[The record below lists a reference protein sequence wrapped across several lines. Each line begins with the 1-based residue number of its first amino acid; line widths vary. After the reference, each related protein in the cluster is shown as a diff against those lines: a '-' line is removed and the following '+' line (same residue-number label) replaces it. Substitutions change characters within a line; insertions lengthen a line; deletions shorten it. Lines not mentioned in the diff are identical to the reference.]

1 MNLSPDML
9 YWLVILIPSALFI
22 LIFGFGII
30 FGVVRGFRKS
40 VILGIQAIVAFAI
53 VLTLFLIFIFT
64 DPDGKRIVSLV
75 NTFMGEGG
83 LQNKLSSSFNVT
95 IDASKTSLKDILSE
109 LLPRVIFK
117 EDSKAAYREI
127 VINNG
132 AYIMTLVTFII
143 RFAYAFVSVILYLLL
158 VLIFYI
164 IYLIFYPERRHRR
177 KIERKYESLDS
188 DKPYKKRR
196 LLGMLIGGLRGL
208 ISSTLILSFIGSILF
223 MVLGTDGNKKYE
235 KKEFTNE
242 KFNDIYS
249 YYNVAESYGSN
260 GVYKVLGFVKNK
272 DNIPYYL
279 YLTRIFYSG
288 SLVDESR
295 GINDNNVWMVEEFGT
310 YTRFINATKDLLL
323 KYGFD
328 EFDLVI
334 DDSLSGVTNKE
345 HVEALANV
353 LKESEFQTEF
363 DKLIDD
369 FESKVYFHN
378 FALSLIDS
386 VANNIDV
393 ITENMKDEKDEMTK
407 TLLSILFKKGYVC
420 KEIGETEGKEY
431 PYLVASDILTKQ
443 DAKNLVKALTPI
455 LISNVGTF
463 MSEKVDTKAF
473 LSILKQALPEFKR
486 LSILSDP
493 DRKDNVNGTF
503 ERVYLYADKV
513 MADRLS
519 NNTQNGSHARLLAE
533 ASKSSGVDWTSE
545 LSTLLDVGLNLIGIA
560 DNVIPE
566 NRGEDFDI
574 LSAIL
579 YMFNVSYAAT
589 DAENERLSSEN
600 LELFRKAKAS
610 MSGSK
615 LVALALTTSY
625 LQDLLANSLQKI
637 APDLY
642 IPSDLQ
648 YNEKTVDGKVIHGEI
663 YNLFDALEYALK
675 DKSAVDKIK
684 NLMLDSEKLSNKDLL
699 NTIGKL
705 SEQDQD
711 SNSVLGKLLE
721 SVYLRSIVSSTLV
734 ELNNKGTFGEI
745 ELYFPDSVFEE
756 DNNGNVVKLIEKEEL
771 DILIDN
777 LSDLTS
783 SLIDY
788 LDEES
793 ESYNDITVFINSES
807 IMSILD
813 SVIIEGTVSNVLKDK
828 LGSIDTFVIPDD
840 LAETEGWLST
850 SEKDGEVKVLIRSVK
865 ESHFDI
871 KAILNASDDE
881 MTDLV
886 IDELNG
892 LSQKEFE
899 TLLTSRIVYYTA
911 SNVIKS
917 VNVSGFK
924 IVIPQTAKEVTTD
937 KYKGETFVAIKK
949 NEISGL
955 VKEAKHFV
963 TQKSTA
969 DLLKTIISEKD
980 ELLGNNIFLAS
991 LASYVA
997 NNEDLNKVLIV
1008 PNDLKALAS
1017 DEAVENITQESVWKT
1032 ELSNV
1037 FDAINELVDLD
1048 DPDLKFDETLAD
1060 SFKEQIKDFNGDSKK
1075 TKDETTK
1082 LSKLDVVYDSVIMQ
1096 GTLTKNLDDAFES
1109 QVSTE
1114 ALTAAKDYATG
1125 HTTADYLFIKKVE
1138 FKALID
1144 TINILDIDL
1153 SGTVD
1158 VDGIIDQ
1165 IFGLN
1170 GKVEATDTETKL
1182 DKIFKSIILRDL
1194 FTAQLDDA
1202 FTDLVDEDVREST
1215 DVKETV
1221 SDVKVYLKAEVKSLI
1236 DILNEFNVTDLANF
1250 DSNTIKSD
1258 VPNLNKA
1265 STVDASVT
1273 KLHLMYNSYLVKSIL
1288 ADQLDNAF
1296 NTTLVNASA
1305 RDSAKVKDFGVANKT
1320 YKETEVSGLIDVLN
1334 MFELTDLDSFDSS
1347 YLTGQVLTL
1356 NDKISTTSTKT
1367 KLDVLYSAYIVRYI
1381 LNKQLDDSLSDTVRD
1396 GILEQEVLKEDLD
1409 TNPYYVQE
1417 QVSALIDAL
1426 TSLGLTDINNVSGLD
1441 FSETIKTL
1449 DINTVYSS
1457 IIVADVLYQKLSETL
1472 NNNDFVV
1479 DHVYAK
1485 TTEWQDVEIGLFFY
1499 LEGELEMIQEF
1510 MEESN
1515 VSDISNLSVSQ
1526 IVLTEESIS
1535 FIMNSYILKATIS
1548 KNIIENENVIVPVK
1562 SYWENEELLAFG
1574 DLQDLL
1580 NALAAMGSGSLNG
1593 FNASTLSLS
1602 EATAHLDDITSSYI
1616 LRANITK
1623 NVKNGSD
1630 PIYVSDEV
1638 DLEDKPLYAV
1648 MDKVL
1653 EVNEYGEVKND
1664 TASITILTKAEII
1677 NLINAIEILT
1687 YGTTDDTFN
1696 ASVSFTTLLGI
1707 TTEKQ
1712 DTILKSNVMRFIVS
1726 DVILEAEIDL
1736 LLSKK
1741 VKYNNVRTNF
1751 DQMKVKVDDTS
1762 VDKFTYYFNEK
1773 DTTSYKYAFAD
1784 KVIFDVY
1791 TLQGADDQKH
1801 AILTASDVMAF
1812 IFFAKQVTNG
1822 TYVYGT
1828 DFTIV

>member
-117 EDSKAAYREI
+117 DDSKAAYREI

-310 YTRFINATKDLLL
+310 YARFINATKDLLL
-323 KYGFD
+323 KYGFN

-334 DDSLSGVTNKE
+334 DDSLSGVTNQE

-393 ITENMKDEKDEMTK
+393 ITENMTDEKDEMTK

-600 LELFRKAKAS
+600 LELFRRAKAS

-637 APDLY
+637 APNLY

-648 YNEKTVDGKVIHGEI
+648 YNEKTVDGKVVHGEI

-684 NLMLDSEKLSNKDLL
+684 DLMLDSEKLSNKDLL
-699 NTIGKL
+699 NTVGKL

-745 ELYFPDSVFEE
+745 KLYFPDSVFEE

-783 SLIDY
+783 NLIDY

-793 ESYNDITVFINSES
+793 ESYNDITVFVNSES
-807 IMSILD
+807 IMNLLD

-828 LGSIDTFVIPDD
+828 LGSIDMFVIPDD

-850 SEKDGEVKVLIRSVK
+850 SEKEGEVKVLIRSVK

-871 KAILNASDDE
+871 KAILKASEDE

-892 LSQKEFE
+892 LSQQEFE

-911 SNVIKS
+911 SNVIS
-917 VNVSGFK
+917 SLK
-924 IVIPQTAKEVTTD
+924 IESFEIIIPSASKETTPD
-937 KYKGETFVAIKK
+937 KIQGETFVALKK

-955 VKEAKHFV
+955 VKQAKHFV
-963 TQKSTA
+963 KSVTTSDLMAAVVKQKTEILS
-969 DLLKTIISEKD
+969 
-980 ELLGNNIFLAS
+980 NNILLAS
-991 LASYVA
+991 LVSFIA
-997 NNEDLNKVLIV
+997 NNENLENVLTI
-1008 PNDLKALAS
+1008 PSDLKALATP
-1017 DEAVENITQESVWKT
+1017 EALDTIDQTSRWKT
-1032 ELSNV
+1032 ELSSLV
-1037 FDAINELVDLD
+1037 DAIDELVDLSTD
-1048 DPDLKFDETLAD
+1048 VKFDETLTD
-1060 SFKEQIKDFNGDSKK
+1060 SILEGL
-1075 TKDETTK
+1075 TK
-1082 LSKLDVVYDSVIMQ
+1082 LNALSEKHEGMSRLQVCYQSVIIK
-1096 GTLTKNLDDAFES
+1096 GTFTEKIDDAFENS
-1109 QVSTE
+1109 VSSLDVLLSIKE
-1114 ALTAAKDYATG
+1114 YAKNHENDD
-1125 HTTADYLFIKKVE
+1125 DYLFVTVSE
-1138 FKALID
+1138 LSSLID
-1144 TINILDIDL
+1144 TLDVLKINLGGDI
-1153 SGTVD
+1153 S
-1158 VDGIIDQ
+1158 
-1165 IFGLN
+1165 
-1170 GKVEATDTETKL
+1170 TDTITETISTLNDKYDKDKTKL
-1182 DKIFKSIILRDL
+1182 DKIYASSIVRDL
-1194 FTAQLDDA
+1194 FNTQLDSSFTSDLISEPVRNSDA
-1202 FTDLVDEDVREST
+1202 
-1215 DVKETV
+1215 VKETLNGN
-1221 SDVKVYLKAEVKSLI
+1221 KVYRKS
-1236 DILNEFNVTDLANF
+1236 
-1250 DSNTIKSD
+1250 
-1258 VPNLNKA
+1258 
-1265 STVDASVT
+1265 
-1273 KLHLMYNSYLVKSIL
+1273 
-1288 ADQLDNAF
+1288 
-1296 NTTLVNASA
+1296 
-1305 RDSAKVKDFGVANKT
+1305 
-1320 YKETEVSGLIDVLN
+1320 EVSGLIDTLKVFGLD
-1334 MFELTDLDSFDSS
+1334 DLSSFDVES
-1347 YLTGQVLTL
+1347 VKEKIPTL
-1356 NDKISTTSTKT
+1356 NDKYDEDKT
-1367 KLDVLYSAYIVRYI
+1367 KLDKIYSSVIVKVI
-1381 LNKQLDDSLSDTVRD
+1381 FTKQLDQVLTDDLIINELREKESVKDTLYSTDTVAIRTYKK
-1396 GILEQEVLKEDLD
+1396 GEI
-1409 TNPYYVQE
+1409 
-1417 QVSALIDAL
+1417 AGLIDAL
-1426 TSLGLTDINNVSGLD
+1426 NEFEIANLSGFNVSLVKNKVLSLNGPSVKDPEKKSMLEVLYGEEFSNFIVREIIYTNLMNALNKPDLLSNEGKILTVSGVYEREGNETKLAEFFNKTEVSNLIKAVNALGITNLDNIGSTNYTSL
-1441 FSETIKTL
+1441 IKTL
-1449 DINTVYSS
+1449 DVDNVYDSMIVKDILTTKIDDSLTNNTF
-1457 IIVADVLYQKLSETL
+1457 IVEHNLAKEELYEYYIGSLQFTFNAYKKSELIAIKALLNHLNVTEISDLNSANKIKL
-1472 NNNDFVV
+1472 NNN
-1479 DHVYAK
+1479 
-1485 TTEWQDVEIGLFFY
+1485 
-1499 LEGELEMIQEF
+1499 
-1510 MEESN
+1510 
-1515 VSDISNLSVSQ
+1515 
-1526 IVLTEESIS
+1526 
-1535 FIMNSYILKATIS
+1535 TIS
-1548 KNIIENENVIVPVK
+1548 
-1562 SYWENEELLAFG
+1562 
-1574 DLQDLL
+1574 
-1580 NALAAMGSGSLNG
+1580 
-1593 FNASTLSLS
+1593 
-1602 EATAHLDDITSSYI
+1602 DITSSYI
-1616 LRANITK
+1616 LMATVSENIISTNGTFTIPASTYDDENDLIKANDLGALLKAIATFGEGSLNNFKADNLTPKSLTNVTTIVESTIMRANITK
-1623 NVKNGSD
+1623 NIKND
-1630 PIYVSDEV
+1630 DKPIYVAD
-1638 DLEDKPLYAV
+1638 DAQYAV
-1648 MDKVL
+1648 K
-1653 EVNEYGEVKND
+1653 D
-1664 TASITILTKAEII
+1664 TDIAPTPNSITILTESEIANI
-1677 NLINAIEILT
+1677 IEAFKVI
-1687 YGTTDDTFN
+1687 TDGDSFEAKTL
-1696 ASVSFTTLLGI
+1696 SVSGL
-1707 TTEKQ
+1707 KSMS
-1712 DTILKSNVMRFIVS
+1712 DDDRNKVLKSNVMINIVS
-1726 DVILEAEIDL
+1726 EIVVTAYPLAAAQMSPVDSITLEGVEAKNHPVLTE
-1736 LLSKK
+1736 
-1741 VKYNNVRTNF
+1741 
-1751 DQMKVKVDDTS
+1751 DQIVS
-1762 VDKFTYYFNEK
+1762 VL
-1773 DTTSYKYAFAD
+1773 AL
-1784 KVIFDVY
+1784 IP
-1791 TLQGADDQKH
+1791 
-1801 AILTASDVMAF
+1801 
-1812 IFFAKQVTNG
+1812 
-1822 TYVYGT
+1822 
-1828 DFTIV
+1828 